1 MISSSMIVAGLSWWQ
16 SWLWYSFCQFKF
28 TKENITDSYNY
39 SVWIGYFIAGCFIC
53 LTGRIGAV
61 YHIGFPVAARSSF
74 GIWGNLWPV
83 FNRAGMVIQSL
94 LITSRPLSNL
104 CCLGL
109 YLVWRAVVDWRIM
122 HLPHDPINMALIR
135 NPP

>member
-1 MISSSMIVAGLSWWQ
+1 MIVAGLSWWQ
-16 SWLWYSFCQFKF
+16 SWLWYIVPLCGGISIYIVSIADE
-28 TKENITDSYNY
+28 TY

-83 FNRAGMVIQSL
+83 FNRAGMVRADKQF
-94 LITSRPLSNL
+94 
-104 CCLGL
+104 L
-109 YLVWRAVVDWRIM
+109 YLEHV
-122 HLPHDPINMALIR
+122 
-135 NPP
+135 